1 LGRIRSLTGL
11 PSILQ
16 AIKTHSDRTGQNLR
30 QIFGKTKLGDND
42 HINQYQVTK
51 TMNMISQQTGQAM
64 DDTSVQLFINLI
76 SITVNQPV
84 GGNSPSKKDK
94 MESNRQVSFSM
105 LQGIYNKK
113 FNLQDNDQEHFSA
126 F

>member
-1 LGRIRSLTGL
+1 
-11 PSILQ
+11 
-16 AIKTHSDRTGQNLR
+16 
-30 QIFGKTKLGDND
+30 
-42 HINQYQVTK
+42 
-51 TMNMISQQTGQAM
+51 
-64 DDTSVQLFINLI
+64 
-76 SITVNQPV
+76 
-84 GGNSPSKKDK
+84 

>member
-1 LGRIRSLTGL
+1 
-11 PSILQ
+11 
-16 AIKTHSDRTGQNLR
+16 LR

-51 TMNMISQQTGQAM
+51 TMNMISQQTGQSM

-84 GGNSPSKKDK
+84 GGSSPSKKDK